1 MLNTAMERKHCPW
14 CPPVCQ
20 KMPEAFDNLGKILK
34 KIWKCSTGLEGSRGQ
49 RIDFNLASTVET
61 GSHLVGCNGFN
72 GFKRV
77 GQTLTLK
84 IVEDSQT
91 ILKTV
96 EKLTDVVAATATTHQ
111 KLGNSTNQYWPL
123 VALVFSGSS
132 QRLWQQYEMVVLVRC
147 ETT

>member
-1 MLNTAMERKHCPW
+1 M
-14 CPPVCQ
+14 
-20 KMPEAFDNLGKILK
+20 
-34 KIWKCSTGLEGSRGQ
+34 
-49 RIDFNLASTVET
+49 
-61 GSHLVGCNGFN
+61 
-72 GFKRV
+72 
-77 GQTLTLK
+77 TLK

-111 KLGNSTNQYWPL
+111 KLGNSRNQYWPL